1 MPKKK
6 TLGDNPLD
14 TLIGRSPASE
24 QPAGD
29 RHKQK
34 PTSFRLPEDVVAEI
48 RTIAEQQGVE
58 VSQVV
63 AYALA
68 SFCKRYRD
76 GEPLP
81 MRERTIREVDLPP

>member
-1 MPKKK
+1 MPKK

-14 TLIGRSPASE
+14 ALIGRSPAPE

-34 PTSFRLPEDVVAEI
+34 PTSFRLPEGIVADM
-48 RTIAEQQGVE
+48 RAIALQEGVE

-68 SFCKRYRD
+68 SFVQRYRA
-76 GEPLP
+76 GEKLP
-81 MRERTIREVDLPP
+81 MRQRTIREVDLPP